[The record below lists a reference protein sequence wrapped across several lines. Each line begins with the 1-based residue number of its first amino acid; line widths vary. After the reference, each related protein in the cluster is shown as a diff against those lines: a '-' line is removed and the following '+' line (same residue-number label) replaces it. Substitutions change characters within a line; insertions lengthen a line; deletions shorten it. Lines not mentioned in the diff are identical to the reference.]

1 MTAANANRRAT
12 AGANRRAMAGA
23 DFSGR
28 LMIDLDG
35 VEITAADRRR
45 LRHPAVGGVV
55 LFARNFAAAAQLRQ
69 LTAAARRAA
78 ARPILIAVDR
88 EGGRVERFRGDG
100 FTRLPPMAAI
110 GAVYAADEKRGLARA
125 RAAGVVC
132 AAELLAVGI
141 DFSFAPV
148 ADLRGQATVVGDRAF
163 AADPGAV
170 AALARA
176 FAGGLAAAGM
186 GFCGKH
192 FPGHG
197 FADADSHLRA
207 AVDAR
212 GRAVILRNDI
222 IPFAALCADA
232 RRAAMMTAHV
242 RYPRFDAK
250 IATYSEFW
258 IQKMLREKLG
268 FRGLVVADD
277 LAMAAAAVAGPMVAR
292 LAAARA
298 GGCDAM
304 LVCDACADDSFLPDL
319 AAKDGAKNPWRALA
333 PKNGARVSVG
343 CPAYARARVELA
355 AA

>member
-1 MTAANANRRAT
+1 MRRTKNAAW
-12 AGANRRAMAGA
+12 
-23 DFSGR
+23 
-28 LMIDLDG
+28 
-35 VEITAADRRR
+35 
-45 LRHPAVGGVV
+45 
-55 LFARNFAAAAQLRQ
+55 
-69 LTAAARRAA
+69 
-78 ARPILIAVDR
+78 
-88 EGGRVERFRGDG
+88 RG
-100 FTRLPPMAAI
+100 
-110 GAVYAADEKRGLARA
+110 A

-148 ADLRGQATVVGDRAF
+148 ADLRGRATVVGDRAF

-170 AALARA
+170 AALAGA
-176 FAGGLAAAGM
+176 FAGGLATAGM

-212 GRAVILRNDI
+212 GRATILRNDI

-242 RYPRFDAK
+242 RYPRCDAK

-277 LAMAAAAVAGPMVAR
+277 LSMAAAAAAGPMAAR
-292 LAAARA
+292 LAAAAA
-298 GGCDAM
+298 GGRLRRDAG
-304 LVCDACADDSFLPDL
+304 LRRLRRRFFFVRFGGERRREKSVAGAGAEKRRSSQRRLPRL
-319 AAKDGAKNPWRALA
+319 R
-333 PKNGARVSVG
+333 
-343 CPAYARARVELA
+343 ARARRTRRRVRNRR
-355 AA
+355 